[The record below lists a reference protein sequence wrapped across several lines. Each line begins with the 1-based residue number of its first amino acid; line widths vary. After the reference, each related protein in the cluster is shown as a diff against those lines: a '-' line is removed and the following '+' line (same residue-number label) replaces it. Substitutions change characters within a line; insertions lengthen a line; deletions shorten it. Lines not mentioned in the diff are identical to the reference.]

1 MKTYKR
7 FGTWS
12 LLVGGLTFFV
22 WGSMNS
28 QVVDQRAFMQN
39 KFDIKFAKRLD
50 EMNGE
55 IVMGRMAASLDK
67 SKWSKISTASIKK
80 TAAKLKAEPVEK
92 VVEKAETPVAEP
104 AITDNLELTLSGGLY
119 AKKPLKDKS
128 SFYGSARIANGVI
141 EEITV
146 GLPDGAQIDIRTS
159 NERLNGNVFTYEDAG
174 TGEMRSGLLYKVK
187 EGVYMVTLTNDSVY
201 PGLRLEFKT
210 DAVIEQNFQEIRESW
225 AYDNGNQNQNDSDN
239 IKQAQNDLENQ
250 DNYNQESES
259 AESFD
264 ENQEANFQFNFS
276 V

>member
-1 MKTYKR
+1 MKTTKKVASWT
-7 FGTWS
+7 FI
-12 LLVGGLTFFV
+12 VGGLIFFV

-28 QVVDQRAFMQN
+28 PVLNKAAFNQN

-55 IVMGRMAASLDK
+55 IVMGRMAASLGNT
-67 SKWSKISTASIKK
+67 SKWSKISTATIKQTVK
-80 TAAKLKAEPVEK
+80 KIEAAPAKE
-92 VVEKAETPVAEP
+92 VVETPVAEP
-104 AITDNLELTLSGGLY
+104 AITDNLSLTLSGGLY
-119 AKKPLKDKS
+119 DKKPLDDKS

-146 GLPDGAQIDIRTS
+146 GLPDGAELEIHTS

-187 EGVYMVTLTNDSVY
+187 DGVYMVTLTNDSVY

-210 DAVIEQNFQEIRESW
+210 DAVIEQSFEKQNQNW
-225 AYDNGNQNQNDSDN
+225 AYDDSNSNQQGETVE
-239 IKQAQNDLENQ
+239 QAQNDQIEEAQ
-250 DNYNQESES
+250 DVES
-259 AESFD
+259 AET
-264 ENQEANFQFNFS
+264 QEEEKFQFNFQ